1 MDKCVETVESTS
13 SRNEKTIGL
22 ASPEYLTVPGF
33 KNCTESKTF
42 TTHSERCMPET
53 RPFDCTEDSWAK
65 LQKVFFNP
73 KCDEA
78 SNPEKDSDRRSK
90 NSKFLGKREVDLE
103 NLQDEEIDEKSATT
117 NESVMV
123 ENIENLETNENDNST
138 NMPSKQSDDIT
149 ETTTISNEIDAK
161 VNDRLSDRSDKNK
174 DLSKMVKS
182 WTFGYDAAAS
192 YDIASMD
199 IKSMHK
205 VYTDIKN
212 NAAGVKFK
220 TFWSHSFVLRGI
232 GKKI

>member
-1 MDKCVETVESTS
+1 MDKCVNTVEKTK
-13 SRNEKTIGL
+13 SRNEKTIGM
-22 ASPEYLTVPGF
+22 ASPEYSTVPGF

-42 TTHSERCMPET
+42 STHTERCMPET
-53 RPFDCTEDSWAK
+53 RPLDCTEDSWTK

-73 KCDEA
+73 KCDKA
-78 SNPEKDSDRRSK
+78 SNPQKDSVSRSK

-103 NLQDEEIDEKSATT
+103 NLQDEEVREENAMT
-117 NESVMV
+117 NESIID
-123 ENIENLETNENDNST
+123 ENIESLETNENDNST
-138 NMPSKQSDDIT
+138 NMPSKQSDDIA

-161 VNDRLSDRSDKNK
+161 VNNQLSDSSDKNK

-182 WTFGYDAAAS
+182 WTFGYDAALN

-212 NAAGVKFK
+212 NAAGIKFK
-220 TFWSHSFVLRGI
+220 MFWKQSFVLRGI
-232 GKKI
+232 GT